1 METNGV
7 KFSRHVYSKLKGP
20 TRQTEY
26 ELIRNSVAKPILP
39 AIIKIEPNTGPTA
52 SKGII
57 NWLCVDSCKDWQYG
71 TRVTGLQ
78 PTTRKNVF
86 EGSLKN
92 LHIEQTTPGSL
103 IFFEFSRNNELL
115 VIDIFKDFYTGNP
128 FAFSLLLE
136 SHQFILSKKARPL

>member
-7 KFSRHVYSKLKGP
+7 KFSRHVYSKLKGT

-26 ELIRNSVAKPILP
+26 ELIRNSITKPILP
-39 AIIKIEPNTGPTA
+39 PIIKIEPNQGSNA
-52 SKGII
+52 CKGVN
-57 NWLCVDSCKDWQYG
+57 NWLCVENLKDWQYG

-86 EGSLKN
+86 EGSLIKP
-92 LHIEQTTPGSL
+92 HIEQPTPGSL

-136 SHQFILSKKARPL
+136 SHQFILSKKARP